1 MTTFGTPSTCS
12 ICGATHRNRATHQ
25 EGMTK
30 DEHERGAID
39 YTRPHLNTS
48 QYKQHNLH
56 REMKAMDEA
65 VVELSQEAVRA
76 SVADAKEDEAATMTP
91 PTEDSDPVV
100 AEMLGARLEYEKG
113 ELHVVFKVG
122 TEYFFGMLRKY
133 IPKPFDPLDL
143 IREGATE

>member
-12 ICGATHRNRATHQ
+12 ICGAIHRNRATHQ

-48 QYKQHNLH
+48 QYNQH

-76 SVADAKEDEAATMTP
+76 SVAGVKEDEAATMTP
-91 PTEDSDPVV
+91 PPEDSDRP
-100 AEMLGARLEYEKG
+100 AAQMLGARLEYEKG

-122 TEYFFGMLRKY
+122 TEFFFGTLKKY